1 MITLPESTDVDFIA
15 LDVETAN
22 PDLASIC
29 QIGVVAFSNWR
40 VCSSFKTYIDPEDFF
55 DGFNVS
61 VHGITS
67 DMIKGSPTFGSFIAI
82 LRPFLANQ
90 IVVHHTAFDRASL
103 DRAAQK
109 YNQPGLSC
117 RWLDSARVARRTW
130 EECRQ
135 SGYGLSALA
144 SRFKIEFNNH
154 DALEDAR
161 AAGLVFWK
169 AIQESGISAEE
180 WLRLA
185 YKKTKTT
192 FQQEGNPDGS
202 LAGEVI
208 VFTGALSIPRKQAAK
223 MAADAGC
230 DVADNVNKETTL
242 LVVGDQDIR
251 KLAGNEKSS
260 KHRKAEMLIESGL
273 PIRILTDHDFMAI
286 INNGLD

>member
-1 MITLPESTDVDFIA
+1 MITLPESTNVDFIA

-29 QIGVVAFSNWR
+29 QIGVAAFSNGQ

-55 DGFNVS
+55 DGFNIS

-67 DMIKGSPTFGSFIAI
+67 NMVKGAPTFGGFLPI
-82 LRPFLANQ
+82 LSLFLANQ

-109 YNQPGLSC
+109 HNQPVLAC

-144 SRFKIEFNNH
+144 SRFKIEFNHH

-161 AAGLVFWK
+161 AAGLVFVK

-180 WLRLA
+180 WLSLA
-185 YKKTKTT
+185 YKKTRTT
-192 FQQEGNPDGS
+192 FQQEGNPDGP

-223 MAADAGC
+223 MAVDAGC
-230 DVADNVNKETTL
+230 DVADTVNKETTL

-273 PIRILTDHDFMAI
+273 PLRILTENDFMAI
-286 INNGLD
+286 VTNVQN